1 MSGTGRLD
9 PRSGLFSQKLL
20 ETLLSHEVIRSRR
33 YPSPV
38 ALLYLG
44 LRCSQD
50 ASDQVTESAQLIF
63 TNLLLSKIREADLPG
78 IHEGNYLVIM
88 PATDTAGAR
97 AAAERL
103 LADFR
108 GEQITRDAVPFEMS
122 VSIGVSSHKG
132 GEGIS
137 ASQLLSE
144 ASTALGEARKRG
156 PKSLV
161 VFEEMKAAAD

>member
-38 ALLYLG
+38 ALLYFA
-44 LRCSQD
+44 LRYPAD
-50 ASDQVTESAQLIF
+50 ASAQVTESAQLIF
-63 TNLLLSKIREADLPG
+63 TNLLQSKIREADLPG
-78 IHEGNYLVIM
+78 LYEGNYLVIM
-88 PATDTAGAR
+88 PATDGAGAR

-108 GEQITRDAVPFEMS
+108 GEQVTRDAVPFEMS
-122 VSIGVSSHKG
+122 VSIGVSFHKG

-137 ASQLLSE
+137 TSQLLSDASMALWE
-144 ASTALGEARKRG
+144 AQKRG

-161 VFEEMKAAAD
+161 IFEEMKADAQ

>member
-33 YPSPV
+33 YPSPIS
-38 ALLYLG
+38 LLYCA
-44 LRCSQD
+44 LRYPKD
-50 ASDQVTESAQLIF
+50 ASEQVVESAQLVF
-63 TNLLLSKIREADLPG
+63 TNLLQSKIREADLPG
-78 IHEGNYLVIM
+78 LFEGNYMVIM
-88 PATDTAGAR
+88 PATDGAGAR
-97 AAAERL
+97 VAAERL

-108 GEQITRDAVPFEMS
+108 GAQVTRDAEPFEMS
-122 VSIGVSSHKG
+122 ICIGVSSHKG

-137 ASQLLSE
+137 ISQLLSD
-144 ASTALGEARKRG
+144 ASTALWEAQKRG

-161 VFEEMKAAAD
+161 IFDEIKAGAD

>member
-1 MSGTGRLD
+1 LSGTGRLD

-38 ALLYLG
+38 ALLYFA
-44 LRCSQD
+44 LRYPKD

-63 TNLLLSKIREADLPG
+63 TNLLQSKIREADLPG
-78 IHEGNYLVIM
+78 LYEGNYLVIM
-88 PATDTAGAR
+88 PATDGAGAR
-97 AAAERL
+97 VAAERL

-108 GEQITRDAVPFEMS
+108 GEQITREAVPFEMS
-122 VSIGVSSHKG
+122 VSIGVSSHNG

-137 ASQLLSE
+137 ASQLLSDASMALWE
-144 ASTALGEARKRG
+144 AQKRG

-161 VFEEMKAAAD
+161 LFEEMKAEPD